1 MAQNKAKKNL
11 VVAIAGGGTGGHLYP
26 GLALAEA
33 FLEEGASVHF
43 VGSKQGIEARVI
55 PREGLPLHFIPVRG
69 IKRMGP
75 LTRILGLLI
84 LPAAFFKCLYLLL
97 KIKPDLVVGVGGYA
111 SGPFVMTA
119 AFFRY
124 KTAIL
129 EQNTI
134 PGVTNRMLGKAV
146 KKIYLSFDEAGKH
159 FPKEKLVHAGN
170 PVRKGIRDQILGAK
184 SANTVAGKNLLV
196 FGGSQ
201 GAHTIN
207 ITMAAAAPLLA
218 GMGVTIRH
226 QTGPKDTQEVSE
238 AYEKAGVSAEVS
250 EYIYDMATAYQWA
263 DIIVCRAGAT
273 TIAELTIAARP
284 AILIPFPYAT
294 DNHQEE
300 NALSLE
306 RDGAGVCIAERDLSA
321 EILAKKVEAI
331 LGDPQAMARMGENMT
346 KRSRPRAAEE
356 IRDNM
361 KTLLGGA
368 PLTQEKKA
376 HG

>member
-1 MAQNKAKKNL
+1 MAKKTAKDKL

-33 FLEEGASVHF
+33 FLEQGDQVHF
-43 VGSKQGIEARVI
+43 VGARAGIEARVI

-75 LTRILGLLI
+75 LTRVLGLMI
-84 LPAAFFKCLYLLL
+84 LPAAFIKCIYLLL
-97 KIKPDLVVGVGGYA
+97 KIRPDLVVGVGGYA

-119 AFFRY
+119 ALFGYR
-124 KTAIL
+124 TAIL

-134 PGVTNRMLGKAV
+134 PGVTNRMLGKSV

-159 FPKEKLVHAGN
+159 FPSHKLVSAGN
-170 PVRKGIRDQILGAK
+170 PVRRGIRDSIIEAQTTPREG
-184 SANTVAGKNLLV
+184 GRNLLV

-207 ITMAAAAPLLA
+207 VTMAAAAPHLA
-218 GMGVTIRH
+218 DAGVTIRH
-226 QTGPKDTQEVSE
+226 QTGPKDTEEVRE
-238 AYEKAGVSAEVS
+238 AYAKAGIEAEVS
-250 EYIYDMATAYQWA
+250 EYIYDMATAYRWA

-273 TIAELTIAARP
+273 TIAELTIAERP

-300 NALSLE
+300 NARSLE
-306 RDGAGVCIAERDLSA
+306 RDGAGICIAERDLTPEGLAEQIVAVLSA
-321 EILAKKVEAI
+321 P
-331 LGDPQAMARMGENMT
+331 DTMARMGEQM
-346 KRSRPRAAEE
+346 RSRARPRAAEE
-356 IRDNM
+356 IRENL
-361 KTLLGGA
+361 KGLLGGA
-368 PLTQEKKA
+368 GAVQQEKA